1 MVLLLF
7 HKCSC
12 TTKDFFT
19 EKCDL
24 LKFCGTFVRFIF
36 LVAPLFFNMKETL
49 QSEMRLINTRKKN
62 IYRTFDVVDK
72 SDYMYYN

>member
-1 MVLLLF
+1 MWYFYFF

-24 LKFCGTFVRFIF
+24 LKFCGTFVQFIF
-36 LVAPLFFNMKETL
+36 GSATFFKKCNMKETL
-49 QSEMRLINTRKKN
+49 QSQMRLINMRKN
-62 IYRTFDVVDK
+62 IYRTF
-72 SDYMYYN
+72 